1 MAMRGPRPLLL
12 LPLVQLTACLALA
25 SGQSCIPEFRT
36 FWKNHVDYLR
46 TSFSRH
52 NTYCRMRMERAKLY
66 KKPINTFIHI
76 PIEAIK
82 SVCRVNGIPVPPDLR
97 KSKRFFKVTT
107 CRYNKTHNKTH
118 LYNGTFYRRQI
129 VIRCCYAFPIYYH
142 E

>member
-12 LPLVQLTACLALA
+12 LPLVLLTACLTLA
-25 SGQSCIPEFRT
+25 SGWSCVPEFKT
-36 FWKNHVDYLR
+36 FLRNHVDYLR
-46 TSFSRH
+46 TSFYKH
-52 NTYCRMRMERAKLY
+52 NAYCATRMRRVSLY

-82 SVCRVNGIPVPPDLR
+82 SVCRTNGIPFPPDLR
-97 KSKRFFKVTT
+97 KSKHSFKVTT
-107 CRYNKTHNKTH
+107 CRYNKTHNKIH

-129 VIRCCYAFPIYYH
+129 IIRCCYAFPIYFH